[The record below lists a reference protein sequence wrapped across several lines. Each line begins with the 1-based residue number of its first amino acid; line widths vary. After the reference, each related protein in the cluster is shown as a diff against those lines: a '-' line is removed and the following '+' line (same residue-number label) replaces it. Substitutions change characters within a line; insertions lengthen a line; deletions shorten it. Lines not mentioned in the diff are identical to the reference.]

1 MSKDLPGKVA
11 GKRKWPSHS
20 ENCFTVMG
28 QQCEQCSWV
37 LGPYPMRQWRY
48 IYLRELARDEKLAD
62 PLPEGFMKR
71 LCSTLKLEPEKYAE
85 VFQTVINCKGAKQ

>member
-1 MSKDLPGKVA
+1 
-11 GKRKWPSHS
+11 
-20 ENCFTVMG
+20 
-28 QQCEQCSWV
+28 
-37 LGPYPMRQWRY
+37 MRQWRY